1 MKVRC
6 TYLVDFAGQPQ
17 EKSPWLTVGKIYDVL
32 SIFVEAEGRRLFRL
46 VGDGSSGVAIFR
58 WECFEVV
65 SFEIPPTWIIA
76 IGGTGWIDIAPEA
89 WTKPGFW
96 DRYYFDKD
104 PQAIAVF
111 EEERERII
119 GLLGDR

>member
-1 MKVRC
+1 
-6 TYLVDFAGQPQ
+6 
-17 EKSPWLTVGKIYDVL
+17 VL
-32 SIFVEAEGRRLFRL
+32 FIFVEAEGRRLFRL
-46 VGDGSSGVAIFR
+46 VGDGSSGVSIFR
-58 WECFEVV
+58 WECFEIV

-104 PQAIAVF
+104 PQAIAIF